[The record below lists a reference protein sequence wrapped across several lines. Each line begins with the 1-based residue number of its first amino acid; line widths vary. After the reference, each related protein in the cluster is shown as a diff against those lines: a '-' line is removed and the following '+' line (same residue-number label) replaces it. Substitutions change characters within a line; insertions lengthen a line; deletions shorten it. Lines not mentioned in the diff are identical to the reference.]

1 MIRLIRHRPGA
12 PGLRWGLGPNLQ
24 PRDAI
29 GQLQRLFDTHSFWAC
44 GRDRQ
49 RLRRMLQGSQ
59 AVVSAWSG
67 SRLVGFGR
75 ATSDGAYRA
84 VLWDVMVAEE
94 QQGLGL
100 GRRIVEELIQ
110 APGLA
115 GIERTYLMT
124 TNSQGF
130 YEKLGFE
137 ANEQQKLMI
146 KQINRWTK

>member
-1 MIRLIRHRPGA
+1 
-12 PGLRWGLGPNLQ
+12 
-24 PRDAI
+24 
-29 GQLQRLFDTHSFWAC
+29 
-44 GRDRQ
+44 
-49 RLRRMLQGSQ
+49 MLQGSQ

-146 KQINRWTK
+146 KQINR